1 MKVASLKD
9 ATENVATQVG
19 KFNTLVKSIE
29 ESKTLISTVVEN
41 AKKAGVALEGDV
53 VVNSAKGEESKLKE
67 KVTSAL
73 KELQDATVAQTS
85 VKEQLAKLV
94 EDAKAKGIT
103 VTISGNKKVSVEGV
117 SITCQTK
124 GSYDYGTY
132 DLSKSEVEQ
141 VIRFLQKWKS
151 NN

>member
-1 MKVASLKD
+1 MNQLD
-9 ATENVATQVG
+9 FEN
-19 KFNTLVKSIE
+19 I
-29 ESKTLISTVVEN
+29 
-41 AKKAGVALEGDV
+41 EGDLTI
-53 VVNSAKGEESKLKE
+53 KGC
-67 KVTSAL
+67 
-73 KELQDATVAQTS
+73 D
-85 VKEQLAKLV
+85 
-94 EDAKAKGIT
+94 DC
-103 VTISGNKKVSVEGV
+103 V

>member
-1 MKVASLKD
+1 MNQLAF
-9 ATENVATQVG
+9 EN
-19 KFNTLVKSIE
+19 I
-29 ESKTLISTVVEN
+29 
-41 AKKAGVALEGDV
+41 EGDLTI
-53 VVNSAKGEESKLKE
+53 KGYDDS
-67 KVTSAL
+67 
-73 KELQDATVAQTS
+73 
-85 VKEQLAKLV
+85 
-94 EDAKAKGIT
+94 
-103 VTISGNKKVSVEGV
+103 V

>member
-1 MKVASLKD
+1 MSQLD
-9 ATENVATQVG
+9 FENVD
-19 KFNTLVKSIE
+19 
-29 ESKTLISTVVEN
+29 
-41 AKKAGVALEGDV
+41 GDLTI
-53 VVNSAKGEESKLKE
+53 KGHNDE
-67 KVTSAL
+67 
-73 KELQDATVAQTS
+73 
-85 VKEQLAKLV
+85 
-94 EDAKAKGIT
+94 
-103 VTISGNKKVSVEGV
+103 V

>member
-1 MKVASLKD
+1 MNQLAFG
-9 ATENVATQVG
+9 N
-19 KFNTLVKSIE
+19 I
-29 ESKTLISTVVEN
+29 
-41 AKKAGVALEGDV
+41 EGD
-53 VVNSAKGEESKLKE
+53 L
-67 KVTSAL
+67 
-73 KELQDATVAQTS
+73 
-85 VKEQLAKLV
+85 
-94 EDAKAKGIT
+94 
-103 VTISGNKKVSVEGV
+103 TIEGYDDCV